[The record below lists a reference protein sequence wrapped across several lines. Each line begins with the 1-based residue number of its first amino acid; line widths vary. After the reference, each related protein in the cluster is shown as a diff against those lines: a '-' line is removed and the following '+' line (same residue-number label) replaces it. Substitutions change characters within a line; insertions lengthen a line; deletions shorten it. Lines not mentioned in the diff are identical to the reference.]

1 MGRRMCWSLVC
12 AVLGVCC
19 AQAQIT
25 SLCTSEDTAERKAV
39 AEPPTPEMVD
49 AECQRVAKK
58 YEFTIGHAITTPTVT
73 GDALSAEEARE
84 QVVQFFAAIDIFPVR
99 FLRETK
105 LHVVVFCRDL
115 MLRGQRAGGVATS
128 DGVIYL
134 NVPFRSHVIYHE
146 MFHIADPVRQNPR
159 WTKINPKGF
168 TYLGNL
174 YMPDA
179 DQTRSRGAAKG
190 GDEAAF
196 RKHFVSDY
204 AMTLEAED
212 RAETFAWMVAQP
224 QTFATLAKETP
235 ALAKKAE
242 LVKSIVRTFSPAMNR
257 DFWLF
262 IATSDD
268 ESRMADLRARAGV
281 NDRRKKEKKAV
292 LNSGYTR

>member
-1 MGRRMCWSLVC
+1 MIGWSTRWRFIC
-12 AVLGVCC
+12 AVLGVCY
-19 AQAQIT
+19 AQAQMT
-25 SLCTSEDTAERKAV
+25 SLKSDATAERKAV
-39 AEPPTPEMVD
+39 TAEPTPEMVE

-58 YEFTIGHAITTPTVT
+58 CEFTIGSAMTTPTVT
-73 GDALSAEEARE
+73 GEPLSAEETRE

-134 NVPFRSHVIYHE
+134 NVPFQSHVIYHE
-146 MFHIADPVRQNPR
+146 MFHIADPVRQNPQ

-168 TYLGNL
+168 EYLGNL
-174 YMPDA
+174 YMPSE
-179 DQTRSRGAAKG
+179 DQPRSRGAGKG
-190 GDEAAF
+190 GDGTAF
-196 RKHFVSDY
+196 RKNFVSDY
-204 AMTLEAED
+204 AMTLEVED

-224 QTFATLAKETP
+224 QAFATLAKETP

-242 LVKSIVRTFSPAMNR
+242 QVKSIVRAFSPAMNR

-262 IATSDD
+262 ISSSDD
-268 ESRMADLRARAGV
+268 ASRMADLRARAVV